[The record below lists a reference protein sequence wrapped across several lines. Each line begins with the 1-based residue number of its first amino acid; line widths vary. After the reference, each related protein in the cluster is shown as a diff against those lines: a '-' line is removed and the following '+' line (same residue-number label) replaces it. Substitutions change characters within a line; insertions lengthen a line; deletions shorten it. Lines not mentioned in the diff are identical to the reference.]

1 MLLDTAFSRASKLT
15 LPKSKRATHIRA
27 REREIAKLKLVQEVL
42 CSRLEDIVK
51 RFPSFDQ
58 IHPFYSTLA
67 ETVVSVDKVRQDL
80 ASVSTSIRIIKGII
94 QDSRRK
100 LSKAQT
106 TIEARK
112 LRRAAYG
119 RISSVL
125 RRLDPRLETIQHAAK
140 EYRRFPSIRLDLPVV
155 VVAGFPN
162 VGKSSFVAHISSAQ
176 PEVAEYPFT
185 TKGISVGHFSLD
197 PLGGQILDL
206 PGLLDRPMSKRNPVE
221 QRAIAAIQ
229 YLADCIIFLIDPT
242 WACGYELT
250 SQFGLLHEIQ
260 NTFPSIEVFPL
271 LNKNDIANKEEVA
284 RATQLL
290 GVESVPLI
298 STLTGDGV
306 EPAFQTIIDQ
316 SETIQAKQKTLQ
328 EQHLQP

>member
-42 CSRLEDIVK
+42 CSRLEEIVK
-51 RFPSFDQ
+51 HFPSFDQ

-67 ETVVSVDKVRQDL
+67 ETVVSVDQVRQAL
-80 ASVSTSIRIIKGII
+80 ASVSTSIRVIKGII

-106 TIEARK
+106 TIEARQ

-119 RISSVL
+119 RISSIF
-125 RRLDPRLETIQHAAK
+125 RRLDPRLETIQLAAK
-140 EYRRFPSIRLDLPVV
+140 EYRRFPSIRLELPVI

-162 VGKSSFVAHISSAQ
+162 VGKSSFVAQISSAQ

-185 TKGISVGHFSLD
+185 TKGISVGHFPLD

-206 PGLLDRPMSKRNPVE
+206 PGLLDRPMAKRNPIE

-229 YLADCIIFLIDPT
+229 YLADCIVFLIDPT

-250 SQFGLLHEIQ
+250 SQLSLLHEIQ
-260 NTFPSIEVFPL
+260 GTFPSVEVFPF
-271 LNKNDIANKEEVA
+271 LNKIDIANKEEIT
-284 RATQLL
+284 RATELL
-290 GVESVPLI
+290 GVEVVPLI
-298 STLTGDGV
+298 STLTGEGV
-306 EPAFQTIIDQ
+306 KQAFEGIVNQ
-316 SETIQAKQKTLQ
+316 SMSIKAKQEILQ
-328 EQHLQP
+328 KQHLQP